1 MEPRHAPLKTAPR
14 RARKKRRVMKKEV
27 ASSST
32 TPSSVSVAAASDG
45 EQPPL
50 LVPVPAGAEAFEYE
64 RGKKDIFPKPG
75 ELVQVKWAGEW
86 AAAAVIS
93 TDLEAKPPTFQ
104 VVALVS
110 HDSEE
115 LPYYED
121 LNHKNEWRW
130 IQCKDRDLGVVQL
143 DPAAVTPSGVSTG
156 QQQRHTTQGES
167 VSIVTLM

>member
-1 MEPRHAPLKTAPR
+1 M
-14 RARKKRRVMKKEV
+14 
-27 ASSST
+27 
-32 TPSSVSVAAASDG
+32 
-45 EQPPL
+45 
-50 LVPVPAGAEAFEYE
+50 
-64 RGKKDIFPKPG
+64 
-75 ELVQVKWAGEW
+75 
-86 AAAAVIS
+86 IS

-167 VSIVTLM
+167 VSMLLPRSSKYEAKIARAERLIGRWYLRTIQEATTDVESTFVIESQS

>member
-75 ELVQVKWAGEW
+75 ELVQVRRKDIWRGVCHIDWVGVVAVDVVVV
-86 AAAAVIS
+86 AVCMVAVAVAAV
-93 TDLEAKPPTFQ
+93 
-104 VVALVS
+104 
-110 HDSEE
+110 
-115 LPYYED
+115 
-121 LNHKNEWRW
+121 
-130 IQCKDRDLGVVQL
+130 
-143 DPAAVTPSGVSTG
+143 AVCVG
-156 QQQRHTTQGES
+156 
-167 VSIVTLM
+167 

>member
-1 MEPRHAPLKTAPR
+1 MGSTRQPRIRLVMEPRHAPLKTAPH

-75 ELVQVKWAGEW
+75 ELMGGMAGNEECKRCQRRKEVRC
-86 AAAAVIS
+86 A
-93 TDLEAKPPTFQ
+93 TFCIATF
-104 VVALVS
+104 ALAG
-110 HDSEE
+110 HGRTTTR
-115 LPYYED
+115 L
-121 LNHKNEWRW
+121 
-130 IQCKDRDLGVVQL
+130 
-143 DPAAVTPSGVSTG
+143 A
-156 QQQRHTTQGES
+156 QRNSRRLFLSRGCSVPQRS
-167 VSIVTLM
+167 VSYRGCVRRC

>member
-1 MEPRHAPLKTAPR
+1 M
-14 RARKKRRVMKKEV
+14 
-27 ASSST
+27 
-32 TPSSVSVAAASDG
+32 
-45 EQPPL
+45 
-50 LVPVPAGAEAFEYE
+50 
-64 RGKKDIFPKPG
+64 
-75 ELVQVKWAGEW
+75 
-86 AAAAVIS
+86 IS

-143 DPAAVTPSGVSTG
+143 G
-156 QQQRHTTQGES
+156 QERS
-167 VSIVTLM
+167 YS

>member
-1 MEPRHAPLKTAPR
+1 M
-14 RARKKRRVMKKEV
+14 
-27 ASSST
+27 
-32 TPSSVSVAAASDG
+32 
-45 EQPPL
+45 
-50 LVPVPAGAEAFEYE
+50 
-64 RGKKDIFPKPG
+64 
-75 ELVQVKWAGEW
+75 
-86 AAAAVIS
+86 IS

-143 DPAAVTPSGVSTG
+143 DPAAVTPSGVSKFG
-156 QQQRHTTQGES
+156 LVAPLCGRHHRKALPFRLYYHIFRILYIQTVLLFTVQCS
-167 VSIVTLM
+167 F

>member
-75 ELVQVKWAGEW
+75 ELVQVRRKDIWRCVWQIDWVA
-86 AAAAVIS
+86 
-93 TDLEAKPPTFQ
+93 
-104 VVALVS
+104 VVA
-110 HDSEE
+110 
-115 LPYYED
+115 
-121 LNHKNEWRW
+121 
-130 IQCKDRDLGVVQL
+130 VVVVVV
-143 DPAAVTPSGVSTG
+143 AVYGCCCCCCRCRVRRLSGQASG
-156 QQQRHTTQGES
+156 RLQQ
-167 VSIVTLM
+167 